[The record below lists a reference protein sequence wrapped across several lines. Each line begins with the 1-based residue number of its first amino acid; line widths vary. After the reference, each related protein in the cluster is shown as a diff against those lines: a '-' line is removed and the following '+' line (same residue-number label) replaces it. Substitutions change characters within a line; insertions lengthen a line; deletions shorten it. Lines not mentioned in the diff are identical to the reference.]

1 MMDISGLPEGSL
13 GRIQPISNTS
23 AAALQIQ
30 FQPLVEATER
40 KSPGYERALEKI
52 NYFILRWH
60 EIMENE
66 PIPVD
71 LCKHCG
77 GRILEFLYTRK
88 DGRQAIRRQCFV
100 VDPQTLDFMDPED
113 MKVNVKRSFSFGE
126 ETRMM
131 KYGQA
136 KKEFLK
142 QSPSYWDPAPTVD
155 VQKQLEAQTEMAE
168 EREAKMQEEEQARE
182 EESAATEHERQLEL
196 KKPAPSEGEE

>member
-1 MMDISGLPEGSL
+1 
-13 GRIQPISNTS
+13 
-23 AAALQIQ
+23 
-30 FQPLVEATER
+30 VATER

-100 VDPQTLDFMDPED
+100 VDPMRSIYYRIHLGQKILDTD
-113 MKVNVKRSFSFGE
+113 
-126 ETRMM
+126 
-131 KYGQA
+131 
-136 KKEFLK
+136 
-142 QSPSYWDPAPTVD
+142 
-155 VQKQLEAQTEMAE
+155 
-168 EREAKMQEEEQARE
+168 
-182 EESAATEHERQLEL
+182 
-196 KKPAPSEGEE
+196 